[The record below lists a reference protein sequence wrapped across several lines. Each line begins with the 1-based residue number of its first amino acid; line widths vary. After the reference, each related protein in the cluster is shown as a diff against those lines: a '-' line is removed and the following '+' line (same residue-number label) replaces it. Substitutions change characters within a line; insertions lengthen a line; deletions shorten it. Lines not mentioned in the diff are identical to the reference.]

1 MAAISLATEWM
12 GISDMNLSRSG
23 YLIRE
28 GFRSITTH
36 GFMSFASVTIIM
48 ACLIIMGSVSL
59 LSVNIDVLIKDLENQ
74 NEMVAFVDDSISDIE
89 EARSLGIYI
98 GDTPNVAEAEFVSRT
113 DAMDAFMSKYDASLM
128 EGIDETVFRHR
139 FVVTLLDISAMAE
152 TKAALENIT
161 GIAKVNAHLEYA
173 KTFVTIR
180 NVVTVVSLALICMLV
195 FVSIFIMSNTIKLAT
210 FGRRE
215 EIAIMKMVGA
225 NNSFIRMPFI
235 IEGLVLGILGGGLA
249 FFAEWGIYELLTGK
263 LMASFTGSF
272 ISIVPFRSVALVV
285 LILYLGTG
293 VVVGAVGGTNAI
305 RNYLK
310 V

>member
-1 MAAISLATEWM
+1 
-12 GISDMNLSRSG
+12 
-23 YLIRE
+23 
-28 GFRSITTH
+28 
-36 GFMSFASVTIIM
+36 
-48 ACLIIMGSVSL
+48 
-59 LSVNIDVLIKDLENQ
+59 
-74 NEMVAFVDDSISDIE
+74 
-89 EARSLGIYI
+89 
-98 GDTPNVAEAEFVSRT
+98 
-113 DAMDAFMSKYDASLM
+113 
-128 EGIDETVFRHR
+128 
-139 FVVTLLDISAMAE
+139 
-152 TKAALENIT
+152 
-161 GIAKVNAHLEYA
+161 
-173 KTFVTIR
+173 
-180 NVVTVVSLALICMLV
+180 VSLALICMLV

>member
-1 MAAISLATEWM
+1 MR
-12 GISDMNLSRSG
+12 LSRGG

-59 LSVNIDVLIKDLENQ
+59 LSLNIDALIKDLESQ
-74 NEMVAFVDDSISDIE
+74 NEIVVFVDEAITDEDSARAIGKNIEAIENIS
-89 EARSLGIYI
+89 S
-98 GDTPNVAEAEFVSRT
+98 VEFVSREE
-113 DAMDAFMSKYDASLM
+113 AMDNFMSRYDESLM
-128 EGIDETVFRHR
+128 EGIDSTVFRHR
-139 FVVTLLDISAMAE
+139 FVVKLVDIALMSE
-152 TKAALENIT
+152 TKMDLESLK
-161 GIAKVNAHLEYA
+161 GVAKVNAHLDYA
-173 KTFVTIR
+173 QSFVTIR
-180 NVVTVVSLALICMLV
+180 NVVTAVSLVLIVILV
-195 FVSIFIMSNTIKLAT
+195 FVSFFIMSNTIKLAT

-225 NNSFIRMPFI
+225 TNGFIRLPFV

-249 FFAEWGIYELLTGK
+249 FLAEWGLYNVVTEK
-263 LMASFTGSF
+263 LVSSITGSL
-272 ISIVPFRSVALVV
+272 IEVVPFRSIALELFVIYMAV
-285 LILYLGTG
+285 GIL
-293 VVVGAVGGTNAI
+293 VGAFGGVNAI